1 MTQSEENKLDEK
13 IKQEVES
20 IDNDAI
26 STTVF
31 FDAIQSG
38 ATEKTALKLARRAG
52 ERNYNSR
59 WNRFRRFAEGKL
71 IAFGMVLFSILSAAL
86 AMSADKILKKITELL
101 Q

>member
-20 IDNDAI
+20 IDDAI